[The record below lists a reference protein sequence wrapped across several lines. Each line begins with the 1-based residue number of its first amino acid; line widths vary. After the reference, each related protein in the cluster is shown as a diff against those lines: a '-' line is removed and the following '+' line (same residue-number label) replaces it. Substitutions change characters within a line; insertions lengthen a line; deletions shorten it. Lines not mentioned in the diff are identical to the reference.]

1 MILVCYDGSPEAQA
15 AIEHAGE
22 LLNGRQA
29 TVLTVWEPFVD
40 VMARSGTAMGL
51 GARSLNYEEI
61 DAANERARSSRGAY
75 VPPGAARS
83 QRVVKP
89 AGAPHVISISTLCLR
104 LADRGSAPRVGH
116 ALWASAILR
125 RAATASTDEVV
136 VGEMAA
142 RMDCHGAVADD
153 LVRS

>member
-61 DAANERARSSRGAY
+61 DAANERARSSR
-75 VPPGAARS
+75 
-83 QRVVKP
+83 
-89 AGAPHVISISTLCLR
+89 APMCR
-104 LADRGSAPRVGH
+104 LARHD
-116 ALWASAILR
+116 LR
-125 RAATASTDEVV
+125 ELSSPP
-136 VGEMAA
+136 A
-142 RMDCHGAVADD
+142 RHT
-153 LVRS
+153 